1 MFKELGQLTGILR
14 ELPRIKEEMVKMQ
27 QRLGQITA
35 DGDAGGG
42 MVKVRLNGR
51 FEMTECT
58 ITDDAMKLND
68 REMLEDLMQSA
79 FNRALDKVRG
89 AVAEETSKVTAGLSI
104 PGMPDLSSF
113 LGQ

>member
-1 MFKELGQLTGILR
+1 MFKELGQLTGVLR
-14 ELPRIKEEMVKMQ
+14 ELPRIKEEMIKMQ

-58 ITDDAMKLND
+58 ISDDAMKLND
-68 REMLEDLMQSA
+68 REMLEDLVQSA
-79 FNRALDKVRG
+79 YNQALERVRTT
-89 AVAEETSKVTAGLSI
+89 VAEETSKVTAGLSL

-113 LGQ
+113 LSQ

>member
-1 MFKELGQLTGILR
+1 MFKELSQLTGILR
-14 ELPRIKEEMVKMQ
+14 ELPRIKEEMGKMQ

-51 FEMTECT
+51 FEMLECS

-68 REMLEDLMQSA
+68 REMLEDLVQAA
-79 FNRALDKVRG
+79 FNKALEKARA
-89 AVAEETSKVTAGLSI
+89 AVAEETSKFTAGLSL
-104 PGMPDLSSF
+104 PGMPDLSGM